1 MATSLQNNL
10 HLFPSDPLMLW
21 VELGRP
27 LLRSKPPSFSI
38 LKNQSGQ
45 LGLPPLPANQIV
57 PYGRKPVQ

>member
-1 MATSLQNNL
+1 
-10 HLFPSDPLMLW
+10 MLW